1 MNFKNREPFNKF
13 IFYCLKQP
21 GIYVL
26 MTTGILLDF
35 MIQSPF
41 IVICALE
48 NLFRKKAL

>member
-1 MNFKNREPFNKF
+1 MNFKNSELFNKF

-21 GIYVL
+21 GIYLL

>member
-1 MNFKNREPFNKF
+1 MNFKNSEPFNKF
-13 IFYCLKQP
+13 ILYGLKQP
-21 GIYVL
+21 GIYLL